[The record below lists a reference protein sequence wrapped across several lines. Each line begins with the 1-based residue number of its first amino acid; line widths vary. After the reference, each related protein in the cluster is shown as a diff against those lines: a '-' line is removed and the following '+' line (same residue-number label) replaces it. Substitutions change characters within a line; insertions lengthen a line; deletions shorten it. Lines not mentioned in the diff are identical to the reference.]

1 MSDCKYKEY
10 DIIVAKTL
18 EYFLSLN
25 DKEFK
30 IDYFDED
37 DIIDLYLFRI
47 MFMSQ
52 MYRSRPILLNM
63 NIYHYIKFKLQN
75 YKYHINFKKIT
86 NKNKTC
92 NDSSFHLLKILAKE
106 QKDNMTDLINL
117 EEKVKEIYN
126 EYYK

>member
-18 EYFLSLN
+18 EYFLSLK
-25 DKEFK
+25 DTEFK

-52 MYRSRPILLNM
+52 IYRNRPILLDM

-75 YKYHINFKKIT
+75 RKHHINFKRIKNKI
-86 NKNKTC
+86 KTC
-92 NDSSFHLLKILAKE
+92 NDGYYHLLKILAKE
-106 QKDNMTDLINL
+106 QKDNMTDLFKL
-117 EEKVKEIYN
+117 EEKVKEVYN